1 MGLPLITRAEYKAY
15 VGITSPNSDTVI
27 DALIPKV
34 SELVKNYCRRTFI
47 DYVND
52 AKVETT
58 SGGYGENLLLT
69 EYPVISVTSVGWSED
84 YGQNY
89 TDLVEF
95 TDYVVEVEKG
105 YIVALS
111 ASGEWDK
118 CLNGYQV
125 TYTAGYET
133 LPEDLKLAVMDLVT
147 YYIKNDASVHSPKA
161 PGTNSVQIEYIT
173 SSAFP
178 AHIKRVLDLYKASWD

>member
-1 MGLPLITRAEYKAY
+1 MGLPLITRTEYKAY
-15 VGITSPNSDTVI
+15 VGITSPNSDAVI

-34 SELVKNYCRRTFI
+34 SELVKNYCRRTFV

-52 AKVETT
+52 AKIETT
-58 SGGYGENLLLT
+58 SGGYGKNLLLA
-69 EYPVISVTSVGWSED
+69 EYPVISVTGVGWSED

-105 YIVALS
+105 HIVSLA

-125 TYTAGYET
+125 TYTAGYEI